1 MGHSSSLSLFENT
14 LGQQQ
19 VYGKKLMDWS
29 MIKATFL
36 NNDQYHHR
44 VDSKYIRGLRI
55 GAQKDRYQLLLRMA
69 MISPVMSYNYRMC
82 VLPML

>member
-36 NNDQYHHR
+36 NNDQYTTT
-44 VDSKYIRGLRI
+44 VLIQSIFEVFVLVPKRI
-55 GAQKDRYQLLLRMA
+55 G
-69 MISPVMSYNYRMC
+69 INYYSGWQ
-82 VLPML
+82 